1 VRNLSLSVIFKGV
14 AAKQVSVRQT
24 AAEFWSIQTGRTFS
38 CKGKVAIIT
47 GGAKGIGRHAART
60 LAQAGARVVIADAD
74 VERMHKTLGEIREIG
89 AEALAV
95 PTDVRDEKEVRR
107 LVHQTVDRFGQ
118 IDALINDAGIVPHFN
133 WGVPRWPRVR
143 YLSKD
148 FWDSVIQT
156 NLGGTF
162 LCTKYVVPFMEER
175 RSGNI
180 VNLWGGGRAE
190 NHGASP
196 YVVSK
201 DAIRTF
207 TRFVAEEEREW
218 NVCVVAFSP
227 KQAIATE
234 DAPEEARKRLPG
246 PETLGNGFVLAAQAG
261 MDMTG
266 KTVEHQAGK
275 LVAVD

>member
-1 VRNLSLSVIFKGV
+1 MLQGKIVIV
-14 AAKQVSVRQT
+14 
-24 AAEFWSIQTGRTFS
+24 
-38 CKGKVAIIT
+38 T
-47 GGAKGIGRHAART
+47 GGAKGIGRYAAHT
-60 LAQAGARVVIADAD
+60 LAQAGGKVVIVDVD
-74 VERMHKTLGEIREIG
+74 VERLHKTLGELRDLKFE
-89 AEALAV
+89 AWALAA
-95 PTDVRDEKEVRR
+95 DVRHEDEVRR
-107 LVHQTVDRFGQ
+107 MVHQVVDRYGQ
-118 IDALINDAGIVPHFN
+118 IDVLVNDAGIVPHFN
-133 WGVPRWPRVR
+133 WGIPRWPRVR
-143 YLSKD
+143 FMSKD
-148 FWDSVIQT
+148 FWDNVIQT

-162 LCTKYVVPFMEER
+162 LCTKYIVPFMETR
-175 RSGNI
+175 RGGSI

-190 NHGASP
+190 NHGAAA

-246 PETLGNGFVLAAQAG
+246 PECLGNGFVLAAQAG
-261 MDMTG
+261 MEFTG
-266 KTVEHQAGK
+266 KTVEHRDGN

>member
-1 VRNLSLSVIFKGV
+1 MKDRVVIV
-14 AAKQVSVRQT
+14 
-24 AAEFWSIQTGRTFS
+24 
-38 CKGKVAIIT
+38 T
-47 GGAKGIGRHAART
+47 GGAKGIGRHAALT
-60 LAQAGARVVIADAD
+60 LASAGARVFLADTD
-74 VERMHKTLGEIREIG
+74 VERLHKTLRELHNVSPD
-89 AEALAV
+89 AQALPV
-95 PTDVRDEKEVRR
+95 DVRNERDVRR
-107 LVHQTVDRFGQ
+107 MVHQVIDRFGQ

-133 WGVPRWPRVR
+133 WGIPRWPRVR
-143 YLSKD
+143 FMNKD

-162 LCTKYVVPFMEER
+162 LCTKYVLPFMEER
-175 RSGNI
+175 GCGNI

-190 NHGASP
+190 NHGAAA

-234 DAPEEARKRLPG
+234 DAPEEARKRLPS
-246 PETLGNGFVLAAQAG
+246 PDVLGNGFVLAAAAG
-261 MDMTG
+261 MELTG
-266 KTVEHQAGK
+266 KTVEHQSGK

>member
-1 VRNLSLSVIFKGV
+1 MKGRVVIV
-14 AAKQVSVRQT
+14 
-24 AAEFWSIQTGRTFS
+24 
-38 CKGKVAIIT
+38 T
-47 GGAKGIGRHAART
+47 GGAKGIGRHAAHT
-60 LAQAGARVVIADAD
+60 LVKAGAKVVLAD
-74 VERMHKTLGEIREIG
+74 VDAERLHKTSRELKELGG
-89 AEALAV
+89 EALALA
-95 PTDVRDEKEVRR
+95 TDVRDEKDVRR
-107 LVHQTVDRFGQ
+107 MVHETIERFGQ

-133 WGVPRWPRVR
+133 WGIPRWPRLR
-143 YLSKD
+143 NLSYD
-148 FWDSVIQT
+148 FWNSVIQT

-162 LCTKYVVPFMEER
+162 LCSKYVVPFMEER

-180 VNLWGGGRAE
+180 VNLWGGGRPE
-190 NHGASP
+190 NHGAAA

-207 TRFVAEEEREW
+207 TRYIAEEEREW

-246 PETLGNGFVLAAQAG
+246 PESLGNAFVLAAQAG
-261 MDMTG
+261 MEITG
-266 KTVEHQAGK
+266 KTVEHRDGK

>member
-1 VRNLSLSVIFKGV
+1 MK
-14 AAKQVSVRQT
+14 KM
-24 AAEFWSIQTGRTFS
+24 
-38 CKGKVAIIT
+38 C
-47 GGAKGIGRHAART
+47 GGWCMKSSS
-60 LAQAGARVVIADAD
+60 
-74 VERMHKTLGEIREIG
+74 
-89 AEALAV
+89 
-95 PTDVRDEKEVRR
+95 
-107 LVHQTVDRFGQ
+107 RFGR

-133 WGVPRWPRVR
+133 WGIPRWPRAR
-143 YLSKD
+143 FMSKD

-162 LCTKYVVPFMEER
+162 LCTKYVVPFMEQR
-175 RSGNI
+175 HSGNI

-190 NHGASP
+190 NHGAAA

-246 PETLGNGFVLAAQAG
+246 PEILGNGFVLAAQAG
-261 MDMTG
+261 MELTG
-266 KTVEHQAGK
+266 KTVEHQQRQISCSGLIPVRHFK
-275 LVAVD
+275 LIQRSRRDPKIKTYEDPQLWIESVTQGVPENVESENS

>member
-1 VRNLSLSVIFKGV
+1 M
-14 AAKQVSVRQT
+14 Q
-24 AAEFWSIQTGRTFS
+24 
-38 CKGKVAIIT
+38 GKVVIVT

-60 LAQAGARVVIADAD
+60 LAQAGARIVLADAD
-74 VERMHKTLGEIREIG
+74 VERMHKTLGEIKHIS
-89 AEALAV
+89 AEAIAV
-95 PTDVRDEKEVRR
+95 PTDVRDEKDVRR
-107 LVHQTVDRFGQ
+107 LVHEAMNRFGQ
-118 IDALINDAGIVPHFN
+118 INALINDAGIVPHFN

-148 FWDSVIQT
+148 FWDGVIQT

-246 PETLGNGFVLAAQAG
+246 PESLGNGFVLAAQAEMG
-261 MDMTG
+261 MTG
-266 KTVEHQAGK
+266 KTVEHRDGK

>member
-1 VRNLSLSVIFKGV
+1 MLQGKIVIV
-14 AAKQVSVRQT
+14 
-24 AAEFWSIQTGRTFS
+24 
-38 CKGKVAIIT
+38 T
-47 GGAKGIGRHAART
+47 GGAKGIGRYAAHT
-60 LAQAGARVVIADAD
+60 LAQVGGTVIIVDVD
-74 VERMHKTLGEIREIG
+74 VERLHKTLGELRDLKFE
-89 AEALAV
+89 AWALAA
-95 PTDVRDEKEVRR
+95 DVRHEDEVRR
-107 LVHQTVDRFGQ
+107 MVHQVVDRYGQ
-118 IDALINDAGIVPHFN
+118 IDVFVNDAGIVPHFN
-133 WGVPRWPRVR
+133 WGIPRWPRVR
-143 YLSKD
+143 VMSKD

-162 LCTKYVVPFMEER
+162 LCTKYVVPFMEAR
-175 RSGNI
+175 RSGHI

-190 NHGASP
+190 NHGAAA

-246 PETLGNGFVLAAQAG
+246 PECLGNGFVLAAQAG
-261 MDMTG
+261 MELTG
-266 KTVEHQAGK
+266 KTVEHREGN

>member
-1 VRNLSLSVIFKGV
+1 MELMMKDRVVIV
-14 AAKQVSVRQT
+14 
-24 AAEFWSIQTGRTFS
+24 
-38 CKGKVAIIT
+38 T
-47 GGAKGIGRHAART
+47 GGAKGIGRHAALT
-60 LAQAGARVVIADAD
+60 LATAGARVFLADTD
-74 VERMHKTLGEIREIG
+74 VERLHKTLHELHAISP
-89 AEALAV
+89 EAQALPV
-95 PTDVRDEKEVRR
+95 DVRDERDVRR
-107 LVHQTVDRFGQ
+107 MVYQVVARFGQ

-133 WGVPRWPRVR
+133 WGIPRWPRVR
-143 YLSKD
+143 YMNKD

-190 NHGASP
+190 NHGAAA

-246 PETLGNGFVLAAQAG
+246 PDVLGNGFVLAAGAG
-261 MDMTG
+261 MELTG
-266 KTVEHQAGK
+266 KTVEHQNGK

>member
-1 VRNLSLSVIFKGV
+1 MKDRVV
-14 AAKQVSVRQT
+14 
-24 AAEFWSIQTGRTFS
+24 
-38 CKGKVAIIT
+38 IIT
-47 GGAKGIGRHAART
+47 GGAKGIGRYAAQT
-60 LAQAGARVVIADAD
+60 LAKEGAKLALADTD
-74 VERMHKTLGEIREIG
+74 VERLHKTVAEIKSTR
-89 AEALAV
+89 ANAFAV
-95 PTDVRDEKEVRR
+95 PTDVRDEQDVRR
-107 LVHQTVDRFGQ
+107 LVHEVVDRFGR
-118 IDALINDAGIVPHFN
+118 IDVLINDAGIVPHFN
-133 WGVPRWPRVR
+133 WGIPRWPRAR
-143 YLSKD
+143 FMSKD

-190 NHGASP
+190 NHGAAA

-234 DAPEEARKRLPG
+234 DAPEEARNRLPG
-246 PETLGNGFVLAAQAG
+246 PEILGNGFVLAAQVG
-261 MDMTG
+261 MELTG
-266 KTVEHQAGK
+266 KTVEHHNGK

>member
-1 VRNLSLSVIFKGV
+1 ML
-14 AAKQVSVRQT
+14 Q
-24 AAEFWSIQTGRTFS
+24 
-38 CKGKVAIIT
+38 GKIAIVT
-47 GGAKGIGRHAART
+47 GGAKGIGRYAAHT
-60 LAQAGARVVIADAD
+60 LAQAGATVAIVD
-74 VERMHKTLGEIREIG
+74 VDIERMQKTLGELRDLKFE
-89 AEALAV
+89 AWALAA
-95 PTDVRDEKEVRR
+95 DVRHEDEVRR
-107 LVHQTVDRFGQ
+107 MVHQVVDRFGH
-118 IDALINDAGIVPHFN
+118 IDVLVNDAGIVPHFN
-133 WGVPRWPRVR
+133 WGIPRWPRVR
-143 YLSKD
+143 FISKD

-162 LCTKYVVPFMEER
+162 LCTKYVVPFMETR

-190 NHGASP
+190 NHGAAA

-227 KQAIATE
+227 RQAIATE

-246 PETLGNGFVLAAQAG
+246 PESLGNGFVLAAQAG
-261 MDMTG
+261 MELTG
-266 KTVEHQAGK
+266 KTVEHRDGN

>member
-1 VRNLSLSVIFKGV
+1 MLQEKTVVV
-14 AAKQVSVRQT
+14 
-24 AAEFWSIQTGRTFS
+24 
-38 CKGKVAIIT
+38 T
-47 GGAKGIGRHAART
+47 GGAKGIGRYAAHT
-60 LAQAGARVVIADAD
+60 IAQAGGSVVIVDVD
-74 VERMHKTLGEIREIG
+74 VERLHKTLGELRDLKFE
-89 AEALAV
+89 AWALAA
-95 PTDVRDEKEVRR
+95 DVRHEDEVRR
-107 LVHQTVDRFGQ
+107 MVHQVVDRFSR
-118 IDALINDAGIVPHFN
+118 IDVLVNDAGIVPHFN
-133 WGVPRWPRVR
+133 WGIPRWPRVR
-143 YLSKD
+143 FMSKD

-162 LCTKYVVPFMEER
+162 LCTKYVVPLMEAR

-190 NHGASP
+190 NHGAAA

-246 PETLGNGFVLAAQAG
+246 PECLGNGFVLAAQAG
-261 MDMTG
+261 MELSG
-266 KTVEHQAGK
+266 KTVEHREGN

>member
-1 VRNLSLSVIFKGV
+1 MQGRVVIV
-14 AAKQVSVRQT
+14 
-24 AAEFWSIQTGRTFS
+24 
-38 CKGKVAIIT
+38 T
-47 GGAKGIGRHAART
+47 GGAKGIGRYAAHS
-60 LAQAGARVVIADAD
+60 LAKAGAKVVLADAD
-74 VERMHKTLGEIREIG
+74 AQRMQKTLGELR
-89 AEALAV
+89 ALDAQALAI
-95 PTDVRDEKEVRR
+95 PTDVRDEKDVRR
-107 LVHQTVDRFGQ
+107 MVHDTVDRFGQ

-148 FWDSVIQT
+148 FWDAVIQT

-180 VNLWGGGRAE
+180 VNLWGGGRPE

-218 NVCVVAFSP
+218 NVCVVALSP

-234 DAPEEARKRLPG
+234 DAPEEARRRLPG
-246 PETLGNGFVLAAQAG
+246 PEILENGFVLAAQAG
-261 MDMTG
+261 MEMTG
-266 KTVEHQAGK
+266 KTVEHRDGK

>member
-1 VRNLSLSVIFKGV
+1 MKDRVV
-14 AAKQVSVRQT
+14 
-24 AAEFWSIQTGRTFS
+24 
-38 CKGKVAIIT
+38 IIT
-47 GGAKGIGRHAART
+47 GGAKGIERYAAHT
-60 LAQAGARVVIADAD
+60 LAKEGANLALADTD
-74 VERMHKTLGEIREIG
+74 DRRLHETV
-89 AEALAV
+89 AELKSSGTDIIAV
-95 PTDVRDEKEVRR
+95 PTDVRDEKDVRR
-107 LVHQTVDRFGQ
+107 LVHEVIERFGR

-133 WGVPRWPRVR
+133 WGIPRWPRAR
-143 YLSKD
+143 FMSKD

-162 LCTKYVVPFMEER
+162 LCTKYVVPFMEEC

-190 NHGASP
+190 NHGAAP

-207 TRFVAEEEREW
+207 TRFIAEEEREW

-246 PETLGNGFVLAAQAG
+246 PEILGNGFVLAAQAG
-261 MDMTG
+261 MELTG
-266 KTVEHQAGK
+266 KTVEHQNGK

>member
-1 VRNLSLSVIFKGV
+1 MDDDRGFPGSSGLFVLATQKGD
-14 AAKQVSVRQT
+14 QT
-24 AAEFWSIQTGRTFS
+24 MLTG
-38 CKGKVAIIT
+38 KIAIVT
-47 GGAKGIGRHAART
+47 GGAKGIGRYAAHT
-60 LAQAGARVVIADAD
+60 LAQAGATVVVVDVD
-74 VERMHKTLGEIREIG
+74 VERMHKTLGELRDLKFE
-89 AEALAV
+89 AWALAA
-95 PTDVRDEKEVRR
+95 DVRHEDEVRR
-107 LVHQTVDRFGQ
+107 MVHQVVDRYGQ
-118 IDALINDAGIVPHFN
+118 IDVLVNDAGIVPHFN
-133 WGVPRWPRVR
+133 WGIPRWPRVR
-143 YLSKD
+143 FMSKD

-162 LCTKYVVPFMEER
+162 LCTKYVVPFMESR
-175 RSGNI
+175 RAGNI

-190 NHGASP
+190 NHGAAA

-246 PETLGNGFVLAAQAG
+246 PECLGNGFVLAAQAG
-261 MDMTG
+261 MELTG
-266 KTVEHQAGK
+266 KTVEHREGN